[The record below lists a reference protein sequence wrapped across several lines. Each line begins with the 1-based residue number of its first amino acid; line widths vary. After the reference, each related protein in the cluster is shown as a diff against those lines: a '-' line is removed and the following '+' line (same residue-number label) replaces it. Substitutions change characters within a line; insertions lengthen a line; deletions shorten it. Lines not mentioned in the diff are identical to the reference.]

1 MKFYQSIEYVIA
13 FFLFIC
19 TFVFVSLLAI
29 IIQYLQTEKGFE
41 FSSLLSL
48 FFDILLIL
56 WLIIIIE
63 RLIYLTCCHTKK
75 NIISV
80 ILTICFPPLRLASRS
95 CDLQKYIWLPFHW
108 QRVDDKLYLKLEK
121 IFLYPIFICSLAM
134 VPIWLIEIFWP
145 QYLHSHASF
154 YHLATLG
161 NALIWELFV
170 IEFVVMFSIA
180 PKRFDYIKQH
190 WLELLIIVL
199 PILAVARVILI
210 ARYASLLKQARL
222 LQYADLIKA
231 FNLPRLLNIYRAR
244 AVLHRIIRI
253 LMVIDILRRVYLFRA
268 PNKYLKMLKNKLAEQ
283 EKVVME
289 LKRQINEIEKNL
301 LDNGKKANGVETAM
315 KGSAM
320 EKQNST
326 FSSHAWQESEASATF
341 EDPLLQCLVILTKI
355 FDQPHSTQALKA
367 GLPLVNNRFTPELFI
382 RAAERA
388 NLSAQLL
395 KKPLR
400 QFNRLLL
407 PAVLL
412 LKDGQACILL
422 KCVGRWKKRAQIILP
437 ASGEGVVELPIK
449 DLQANYSGYA
459 LFARP
464 RYTFDDRTLE
474 HENTHSWTWFWG
486 TVFKSW
492 PIYSEVLI
500 ASFLINL
507 FALASPLFVMNV
519 YDRVVPNNAT
529 ETLWVLALG
538 VSLVFCFDFVM
549 RIVRGYFIDFAGKKS
564 DIILAS
570 RIFEHILGAQRAAQP
585 RSVGAFA
592 NHLHEFDSFRDFFT
606 SATLTTLIDLPF
618 ALLFIFVIWTFHP
631 ELAQIPLYAMPLV
644 IIFSLIIQI
653 PLSQVIQQSFRANAQ
668 KQALLIETLTNI
680 ERLKTIAAE
689 GEIQRRWELLL
700 GQITQSSLRSRFLS
714 ALAIHFAVFVQ
725 QMTVVAVVVFGVY
738 LIGAGELTMGAL
750 IASTILTGRA
760 LAPLAPIANL
770 LTRYHQSRAALSAI
784 NRVMKMP
791 LERPAKRHF
800 LHRPQLRG
808 QIDFKQ
814 VDFTYPEQALSALKQ
829 ATFQIKAGQKVGIL
843 GRIGSGKSTI
853 AKLILGLYQ
862 PQSGRILLDGIDSRQ
877 IDPADLRRNFGY
889 VPQDI
894 ELFYGS
900 VKDNIIMGASH
911 VADSE
916 ILRAAQLAGVDEF
929 VNQHP
934 LGFNKPIGE
943 RGTWLSGGQRQAIV
957 LARALLLN
965 PPILLFDEPT
975 NAMDNRAE
983 EQLKTRLQPYLKDK
997 TLLLVTHRMSL
1008 LSLVDY
1014 LIVMDGGQVVAM
1026 GAKEQVIQALTK

>member
-1 MKFYQSIEYVIA
+1 MKFYQSIEHLIA

-19 TFVFVSLLAI
+19 TLLFISLLAI
-29 IIQYLQTEKGFE
+29 TIQYLQTEKGFE
-41 FSSLLSL
+41 FFSSLPIL
-48 FFDILLIL
+48 FDSLLIL
-56 WLIIIIE
+56 WLIIFIE
-63 RLIYLTCCHTKK
+63 RLIYLSFCQK

-80 ILTICFPPLRLASRS
+80 ILTVCLPPLRLASQR
-95 CDLQKYIWLPFHW
+95 CHPTKFIWLPYHW
-108 QRVDDKLYLKLEK
+108 RTVDDLLYTRLERK
-121 IFLYPIFICSLAM
+121 FLYPIFICSLVM
-134 VPIWLIEIFWP
+134 MPVWLFEIFWP
-145 QYLHSHASF
+145 QYLLSHPLF

-161 NALIWELFV
+161 NAIIWGLFV

-180 PKRFDYIKQH
+180 PKRLDYLKQH
-190 WLELLIIVL
+190 WLELFIIII

-210 ARYASLLKQARL
+210 AKYASLLKQVQL
-222 LQYADLIKA
+222 LQYAELVKA
-231 FNLPRLLNIYRAR
+231 LNLPRLLNIYQAR
-244 AVLHRIIRI
+244 AVLQRIIRI
-253 LMVIDILRRVYLFRA
+253 LMIIDILRRFYLSRN
-268 PNKYLKMLKNKLAEQ
+268 PTKYLEMLKNKLAEQ
-283 EKVVME
+283 EKAVME
-289 LKRQINEIEKNL
+289 LKQQINEIEKTL
-301 LDNGKKANGVETAM
+301 PDNTNKANEVEAPVKTPP
-315 KGSAM
+315 S
-320 EKQNST
+320 EEQNST
-326 FSSHAWQESEASATF
+326 FSSNAWRDSEASATF
-341 EDPLLQCLVILTKI
+341 EDPLLQCLVILTKM

-382 RAAERA
+382 RAAQRA

-395 KKPLR
+395 KKPLK

-422 KCVGRWKKRAQIILP
+422 KCLGRWKKRAQIILP
-437 ASGEGVVELPIK
+437 ATGEGVVELPIK
-449 DLQANYSGYA
+449 DLQINYSGYV
-459 LFARP
+459 LFAHP
-464 RYTFDDRTLE
+464 RYSFDERTLD
-474 HENTHSWTWFWG
+474 HENTHSRTWFWG

-492 PIYSEVLI
+492 PIYTEVLI

-507 FALASPLFVMNV
+507 FALASPLFIMNV

-538 VSLVFCFDFVM
+538 VALVFCFDFVM
-549 RIVRGYFIDFAGKKS
+549 RIVRGYFIDFAGKRA
-564 DIILAS
+564 DIILSS
-570 RIFEHILGAQRAAQP
+570 RIFEHILGAQRAAHP

-592 NHLHEFDSFRDFFT
+592 NNLHEFDSFRDFFT

-618 ALLFIFVIWTFHP
+618 ALLFILVIWTFHP
-631 ELAQIPLYAMPLV
+631 DLAQIPLYAMPLV

-653 PLSQVIQQSFRANAQ
+653 PLSQVIQQSFQANAQ

-680 ERLKTIAAE
+680 ERLKTTAAE
-689 GEIQRRWELLL
+689 GEMQRRWELLL
-700 GQITQSSLRSRFLS
+700 GQITQSSLRARFLS

-725 QMTVVAVVVFGVY
+725 QMTVVAIVIFGVY
-738 LIGAGELTMGAL
+738 LISAGELTMGAL
-750 IASTILTGRA
+750 IASTILAGRA

-791 LERPAKRHF
+791 LERPTKRHF

-808 QIDFKQ
+808 QVDFKQ
-814 VDFTYPEQALSALKQ
+814 VDFTYPTQALPALKQ
-829 ATFQIKAGQKVGIL
+829 VTFQISAGQKVGIL

-862 PQSGRILLDGIDSRQ
+862 PQNGRILLDGIDYRQ
-877 IDPADLRRNFGY
+877 VDPADLRRNLGY

-900 VKDNIIMGASH
+900 VKDNIVMGAAH

-929 VNQHP
+929 VNQDP
-934 LGFNKPIGE
+934 LGFDKPIGE

-957 LARALLLN
+957 LARAFLLN

-1026 GAKEQVIQALTK
+1026 GAKEQVIQALKRF